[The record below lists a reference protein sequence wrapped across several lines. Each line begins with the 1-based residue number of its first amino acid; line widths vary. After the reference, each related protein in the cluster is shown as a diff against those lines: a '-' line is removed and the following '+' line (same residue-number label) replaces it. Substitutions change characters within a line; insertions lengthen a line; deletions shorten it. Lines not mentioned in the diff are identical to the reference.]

1 MNPQT
6 GMNISI
12 LGRSAKDPQN
22 RSESVGPQACE
33 AVGGKYIGGW
43 YCFGE
48 YDILL
53 IADVPDNESMTGH
66 LAGGSARGCHQSQ
79 QDDPIDDGAQ
89 AVNAMKKATDV
100 SKVYRPAT

>member
-1 MNPQT
+1 
-6 GMNISI
+6 MNISI
-12 LGRSAKDPQN
+12 LGRSAKNPEN
-22 RSESVGPQACE
+22 RIESVGPQACE
-33 AVGGKYIGGW
+33 PVGGKYIDGW

-53 IADVPDNESMTGH
+53 IADVPDNESMTAICWRQRQGVP
-66 LAGGSARGCHQSQ
+66 SKQ
-79 QDDPIDDGAQ
+79 QDDPVDDGAH